1 VLELGQEEVRHD
13 PADERSAAPDIAA
26 LAGHVPSGGVEHL
39 GCEVDHGNFC
49 NVLFLSVS
57 DGLYLWDEENFYVS
71 STADTS
77 AQSTE
82 THSRRFCNDGV
93 GDRSHGSGENERDQD
108 SQYGLSVVC

>member
-57 DGLYLWDEENFYVS
+57 DGLYLWDEENLRKLHGRHQCS
-71 STADTS
+71 KHGDT
-77 AQSTE
+77 QQTLL
-82 THSRRFCNDGV
+82 
-93 GDRSHGSGENERDQD
+93 Q
-108 SQYGLSVVC
+108 